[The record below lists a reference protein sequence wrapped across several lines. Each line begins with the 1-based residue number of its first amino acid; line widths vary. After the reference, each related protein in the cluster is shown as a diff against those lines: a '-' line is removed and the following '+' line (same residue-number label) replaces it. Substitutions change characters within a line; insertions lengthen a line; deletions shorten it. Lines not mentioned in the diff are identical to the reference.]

1 MLFLSLYH
9 TSYKKNI
16 ISISPPGRN
25 MPLLFNISVTSE
37 EYKQLTSCTPGEK
50 IKKIQYSSV
59 MSVKHDSHTVKYS
72 NEMLVLLSSVC

>member
-16 ISISPPGRN
+16 ISISPPPGRN

-37 EYKQLTSCTPGEK
+37 ETINILCTPGEK
-50 IKKIQYSSV
+50 IKKFQYSSV
-59 MSVKHDSHTVKYS
+59 TSVKHDFHTVKYS
-72 NEMLVLLSSVC
+72 NEILVLLSSVC